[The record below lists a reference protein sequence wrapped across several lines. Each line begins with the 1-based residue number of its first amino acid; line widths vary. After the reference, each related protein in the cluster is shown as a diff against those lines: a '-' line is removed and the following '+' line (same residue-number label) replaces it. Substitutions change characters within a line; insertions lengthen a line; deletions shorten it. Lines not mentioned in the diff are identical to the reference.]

1 LDNAAALAFLLL
13 PGPLGFIRRR
23 LPWLFPGH
31 FGLELLSLFLAM
43 TSNEGCFGFALTQA
57 EEGQNEHD
65 HHN

>member
-1 LDNAAALAFLLL
+1 ML
-13 PGPLGFIRRR
+13 RR
-23 LPWLFPGH
+23 LPFSCSPDRWDSSGDGCPG
-31 FGLELLSLFLAM
+31 FFQGILVWELLSLFLAM